1 LQNPLSLAINDNQTL
16 GATFAPQFSLTLS
29 PVTNGAITG
38 LAAGGV
44 YTAGTTATLTA
55 VPNAGYVFTG
65 WSGAASGLQNPLSLV
80 LNDNQTI
87 GATFAPQFSLALSP
101 VTNGAIT
108 GLAAG
113 GVYTAGTTATL
124 TAVPNAGYVFTGW
137 TGAVSGLQNPL
148 SLVINSNQTLGATF
162 APEPK
167 PQFTLTLSPV
177 TNGSITGLADGGL
190 YTAGTTAT
198 LTAVPDPGCIFVGW
212 TGSISTTDNP
222 LRLIMNADQKMSATF
237 AVQPMDPF
245 STWKVE
251 QLGDASVDDLSDLD
265 HDGFTLLEEY
275 AFQLEATQP
284 DTTQGPVTQ
293 FTRYAD
299 GTSLSITLSRDPA
312 RHDVTL
318 SVEVAPS
325 LHGPWSA
332 IATSLYGAPFSGAG
346 YVQGE
351 NETPGLKNVE
361 IRDPNT
367 VERNKSRF
375 MRVKV
380 AK

>member
-1 LQNPLSLAINDNQTL
+1 
-16 GATFAPQFSLTLS
+16 
-29 PVTNGAITG
+29 
-38 LAAGGV
+38 
-44 YTAGTTATLTA
+44 
-55 VPNAGYVFTG
+55 
-65 WSGAASGLQNPLSLV
+65 
-80 LNDNQTI
+80 
-87 GATFAPQFSLALSP
+87 
-101 VTNGAIT
+101 
-108 GLAAG
+108 
-113 GVYTAGTTATL
+113 
-124 TAVPNAGYVFTGW
+124 
-137 TGAVSGLQNPL
+137 
-148 SLVINSNQTLGATF
+148 
-162 APEPK
+162 
-167 PQFTLTLSPV
+167 
-177 TNGSITGLADGGL
+177 
-190 YTAGTTAT
+190 
-198 LTAVPDPGCIFVGW
+198 
-212 TGSISTTDNP
+212 
-222 LRLIMNADQKMSATF
+222 
-237 AVQPMDPF
+237 MDPF